1 MKGWLVW
8 GTLVTAALAVGGYFY
23 FHPLPGLAARDA
35 VGQRA
40 TVHRDGRAVAYYA
53 LGVGL

>member
-23 FHPLPGLAARDA
+23 FHPLPGLALVMPLASEPPF
-35 VGQRA
+35 
-40 TVHRDGRAVAYYA
+40 TVTVAQSPITHW
-53 LGVGL
+53 G